1 MASALTR
8 IRKGSKQALSA
19 AVARAAVARLDRRPR
34 TMAEVAALAPRRI
47 VAIRSDRVGDLL
59 VSSPLLAAMHAKW
72 PEARIALIPGPK
84 NRAVLEG
91 LPFVEA
97 APVWGRGPASWL
109 AVTRWL
115 RTERFDLAVS
125 LRAEVLSGAL
135 LTAASGAPVRLV
147 SHATHLAGAFNAVAG
162 PEIRHHVT
170 RYCAVAGMLGVPCA
184 ELRPVYLVPQ
194 AARVAADAAIRAL
207 RPTSL
212 RPVVGVQVPNTS
224 TSRHA
229 RRAWPL
235 ERLIALTRTLTSEGA
250 HVVLCGFGPEL
261 RAAAAVHAEVPAAVV
276 ARPLPLGQLAA
287 LLETFDLFVSG
298 FTGPLHLADA
308 VGRPTVTI
316 GSNLLA
322 EYWRPIGPRHR
333 LLAAE
338 TPAGVPFDDVL
349 DAVRASLAVP
359 RR

>member
-1 MASALTR
+1 
-8 IRKGSKQALSA
+8 
-19 AVARAAVARLDRRPR
+19 VARAAAMPLDRRPR
-34 TMAEVAALAPRRI
+34 TMAEVAGLEPRHI
-47 VAIRSDRVGDLL
+47 LAIRSDRVGDLL
-59 VSSPLLAAMHAKW
+59 VSSPLLAAMHARW
-72 PEARIALIPGPK
+72 PDARISLIPGPK
-84 NRAVLEG
+84 NVAVLEG

-97 APVWGRGPASWL
+97 APVWGNGPASWS
-109 AVTRWL
+109 AVARWL
-115 RTERFDLAVS
+115 RAQRFDLAVS

-135 LTAASGAPVRLV
+135 LTTASGAPVRLV
-147 SHATHLAGAFNAVAG
+147 SHATHVAGAFNAVAG
-162 PEIRHHVT
+162 PEILHHVT
-170 RYCAVAGMLGVPCA
+170 RYCRVAELLGVPCA
-184 ELRPVYLVPQ
+184 ELRPVYVVPA

-207 RPTSL
+207 RPGSP

-224 TSRHA
+224 TARHA

-235 ERLIALTRTLTSEGA
+235 ERLIALTRTLTSEGV

-261 RAAAAVHAEVPAAVV
+261 RAAAEVRAAVPAAVV
-276 ARPLPLGQLAA
+276 APPLRLGLLAA

-322 EYWRPIGPRHR
+322 EYWRPVGPGHR

-338 TPAGVPFDDVL
+338 APAGVPFDAAL
-349 DAVRASLAVP
+349 DAVRTSLAFARP
-359 RR
+359 